1 MSGNNLITV
10 DALDFGEIKSRIRTF
25 LSGQSVFADY
35 NFEGSALSTLVDLLA
50 YNTHYNAL
58 YTNMALNEQFLD
70 SASKYSS
77 VVSLAKQIGYTAKQV
92 KSANAKISIT
102 VSGLAVNPPTLSI
115 PRGTTFT
122 SKAGVSEF
130 RFSTR
135 QAYTA
140 ELTGSSYIFNDVM
153 IYEGSR
159 ITNEYLFNENTKFII
174 PSRTVDL
181 SSLSVRVFDSS
192 QTSEFNNFIPVDN
205 LLTIDGLDRI
215 YFVKQNEDLFYEVYF
230 GNDVLGKAIVP
241 GNVVSLDYA
250 VSSGDVA
257 NGGGQFFYT
266 SGFISNALI
275 RVQTIA
281 RAAGGAPAESLEQIK
296 FNAPRMYS
304 AQNRAVTAT
313 DYKTQLQSNFPQI
326 ETVQVW
332 GGQDNVPRQFG
343 KVFISAKPFNREEL
357 SQLEQDDIRSFLKL
371 KRSVLTVTHE
381 FVKPKLIDILISTSV
396 YYDID
401 KTTRTQGDIAAL
413 VRGQITQL
421 SSQLNKF
428 GVDFRYSNLVKLID
442 SSERQIV
449 SNITNIALRYKEIP
463 IINRTETYK
472 LDIKNPIKQ
481 QAGSFYTTKFFTD
494 ASTLPCH
501 IEDDGLGQ
509 LILYQNNTNGPKQAL
524 YTIGSINYLTGSI
537 DIRSLNIISLSD
549 TRSNFYYYITP
560 SSNDVIPVNQ
570 YILQIPDLEVK
581 ITAIPERS
589 SNQVI
594 VNHTFSPSR

>member
-332 GGQDNVPRQFG
+332 GGRDNVPRQFG

>member
-130 RFSTR
+130 RFYTR

>member
-205 LLTIDGLDRI
+205 LLTIDGFDRI